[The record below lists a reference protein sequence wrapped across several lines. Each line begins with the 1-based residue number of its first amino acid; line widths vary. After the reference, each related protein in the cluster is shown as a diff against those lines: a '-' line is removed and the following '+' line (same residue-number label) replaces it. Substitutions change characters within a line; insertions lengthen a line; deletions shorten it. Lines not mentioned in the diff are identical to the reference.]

1 MKAKLLASKVR
12 LRTPIFTVT
21 DDRAIDPHGRPI
33 RRFVVRQGGSA
44 VALPV
49 DENNRVLL
57 VRQYRLPAGQ
67 SLWELPAGRVDPGES
82 RLRAARRELEEETGY
97 RARKWKKL
105 VSFYAS
111 PGYATENMT
120 IFLATGL
127 IAGPPRPTED
137 ERIECRWFTRREMEE
152 AIRGGRQADAKT
164 ILGYL
169 IWLRGPTSTRA

>member
-21 DDRAIDPHGRPI
+21 DDLAIDPHGQPI
-33 RRFVVRQGGSA
+33 RRFVVRQSGSA
-44 VALPV
+44 VVLPV
-49 DENNRVLL
+49 DEKGRLLL

-82 RLRAARRELEEETGY
+82 RLKAARRELQEETGY
-97 RARKWKKL
+97 RARRWNKL

-111 PGYATENMT
+111 PGYAAENMT
-120 IFLATGL
+120 IFLATDL
-127 IAGPPRPTED
+127 IAGPQEPADD
-137 ERIECRWFTRREMEE
+137 ERIECRWFTRREMDE
-152 AIRGGRQADAKT
+152 AIRAGRQADAKT

-169 IWLRGPTSTRA
+169 FWLRGSTRTRA

>member
-12 LRTPIFTVT
+12 LSTPIFTVT
-21 DDRAIDPHGRPI
+21 DDRAIDPHGHPI

-49 DENNRVLL
+49 DGENRVLL

-82 RLRAARRELEEETGY
+82 RLKAARRELEEETGY
-97 RARKWKKL
+97 RARTWKKL

-120 IFLATGL
+120 IFLARNL
-127 IAGPPRPTED
+127 LAGPQKPADD

-152 AIRGGRQADAKT
+152 AIRTGRQADAKT

-169 IWLRGPTSTRA
+169 FWVRGSTRTRA